1 MQISS
6 KESPYFSIII
16 PSYNRAKFL
25 LDTIA
30 GVLCQDFTHFE
41 LIVIDDG
48 SVDDTKEIVLS
59 MQSTDSRLHYF
70 YQQNSERAIARN
82 RGAELAKG
90 KFLIFLDSDDRF
102 ATSNYL
108 QTLYTFIQKEHE
120 VTGLYFCGAY
130 IDYGDRKEMTKSI
143 PTSSFTNFDFFLNE
157 AVIPARVCL
166 SKEIMKHYQ
175 FDPDC
180 IVVEDTVLWTA
191 VMKDYPIKYIPY
203 YGVTYQI
210 HEGNSVNIS
219 KQNAYLLRLRGL
231 KKLFRYYEVGKQIP
245 DVTKKSQINRC
256 YLGIALYYFHRE
268 LTLHYILWVLISIVR
283 YPNLDTKHKFKLLF
297 LFKRVVNK

>member
-1 MQISS
+1 MIMQIRSQ
-6 KESPYFSIII
+6 ESPYFSIII
-16 PSYNRAKFL
+16 PSYNRANFL
-25 LDTIA
+25 IDTIK
-30 GVLCQDFTHFE
+30 GVMSQDFINFE
-41 LIVIDDG
+41 LVVIDDG
-48 SVDDTKEIVLS
+48 SVDDTKDVVLG
-59 MQSTDSRLHYF
+59 MQSTDSRIHYF

-82 RGAELAKG
+82 RGAELSKG

-130 IDYGDRKEMTKSI
+130 IDYGDKREMTKEI
-143 PTSSFTNFDFFLNE
+143 ASSSLTEFDFFIKE
-157 AVIPARVCL
+157 SVIPARVCI
-166 SKEIMKHYQ
+166 SKEIMQHHQ

-191 VMKDYPIKYIPY
+191 VMQDFPVKYVPY
-203 YGVTYQI
+203 YGVVYQI

-231 KKLFRYYEVGKQIP
+231 KKLFRYYEVGKKIP
-245 DVTKKSQINRC
+245 DTSKKSQINRC
-256 YLGIALYYFHRE
+256 YLGIATYYFHRG
-268 LTLHYILWVLISIVR
+268 LTMSYILWILISIVR
-283 YPNLDTKHKFKLLF
+283 YPTLEIKHKLKLLF
-297 LFKRVVNK
+297 PKFN